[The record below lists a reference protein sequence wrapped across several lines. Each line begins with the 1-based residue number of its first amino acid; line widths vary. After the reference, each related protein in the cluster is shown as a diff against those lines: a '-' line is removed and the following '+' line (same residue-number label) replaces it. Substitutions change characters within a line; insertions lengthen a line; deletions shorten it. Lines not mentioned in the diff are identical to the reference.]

1 MRWAEVTTIVVLAVS
16 AMAMAISNSFD
27 DVVLVAVDRIPE
39 HIYVVINGTPVPLI
53 KVHILEFKDAV
64 WAEGS
69 FDPRRP
75 VNLTVPV
82 LSGPFLAIPKKA
94 ERVHINKGKKA
105 VLVVGDRKI
114 EILYSDNPEKDGLP
128 SASATIILSGR
139 EISPDVY
146 EVNKTVIRVLR
157 GRWQS
162 PPEVSVAATASS
174 YSRYIFRIHSPP
186 VSTRGSFSV
195 RFTYATDFNTAAKT
209 YSYTTQT
216 YAYVGRG
223 VTAINVAVRGA
234 PASSV
239 RLTLYYSDFPTQTL
253 PSQTYVM
260 TATSY
265 AATNFGYI
273 YTFQIPAQLRS
284 KYLFISVDVFT
295 GPWDVTILFEPTVTV
310 EYERPSPFD
319 PTWGNTVFD
328 YVSALVEDNFYS
340 TYLYQTRRILFIG
353 KIPQGASVDFTSLY
367 IGDLELYNCAGRTS
381 QTVRIYIGGYLAG
394 TLYMT
399 LTSNSGLCQTFKSS
413 ATTFSAQGGF
423 ALFKFN
429 SSLVPIVLEFDPPL
443 TPLSGSS
450 YYPYIKMGTLK
461 LSGYKW
467 AEIWLHNS
475 STWVYGKYMFR
486 RGFLLFN
493 ITGDERLVNIW
504 RNSAFTSTTNPTQNR
519 NETNPHIMAKAE
531 LASQILHGIPVS
543 SVEWIFRVSYTHTT
557 YDLPGKTYLMSV
569 CWSSP
574 SNAPKQL
581 YVNTA
586 GATDYWTPVNFLTSA
601 TQLFI
606 TGIQA
611 YNELAALL
619 GWTTLYTN
627 PLVGL
632 GLTALSIILSGV
644 QGPAYSSCSV
654 TVNGVAYSGP
664 GYSAGVDTN
673 GAVRS
678 MFLAQS
684 VPGSLGGIRSTT
696 VTYYIRVYYYRNNN
710 DDSNYVIGTTF
721 KAPVASPYDYQNLFN
736 EAREFYAYGST
747 GGVIIPLAYN

>member
-1 MRWAEVTTIVVLAVS
+1 MREAWLATTILALSALALGVPLDNVL
-16 AMAMAISNSFD
+16 
-27 DVVLVAVDRIPE
+27 LVAVDKIPD
-39 HIYVVINGTPVPLI
+39 HVYVILNNTPVPLP
-53 KVHILEFKDAV
+53 KVYILELKDAI
-64 WAEGS
+64 WAEGTYN
-69 FDPRRP
+69 PKKP
-75 VNLTVPV
+75 INLTVPIF
-82 LSGPFLAIPKKA
+82 SGPYLAVPKRA
-94 ERVHINKGKKA
+94 EKVNVERGKKA
-105 VLVVGDRKI
+105 VLEINGEAY
-114 EILYSDNPEKDGLP
+114 EILYTDNPERDGLP
-128 SASATIILSGR
+128 PTRIELVIKGR
-139 EISPDVY
+139 EIQPGVY
-146 EVNKTVIRVLR
+146 EIDNRTVAIAR
-157 GRWQS
+157 GRWRVQ
-162 PPEVSVAATASS
+162 PEASTATVATPAFD
-174 YSRYIFRIHSPP
+174 RYIFRIHSPP

-265 AATNFGYI
+265 ATTNFGYI

-295 GPWDVTILFEPTVTV
+295 GPWDVVALFEPTVTV

-340 TYLYQTRRILFIG
+340 TYLYRTRRILFIG

-367 IGDLELYNCAGRTS
+367 IGNLELYNCAGRTS
-381 QTVRIYIGGYLAG
+381 QKVRIYIGGYLAG

-504 RNSAFTSTTNPTQNR
+504 RNSAFTSTNNPTQNR
-519 NETNPHIMAKAE
+519 GETNPHIMAKAE

-543 SVEWIFRVSYTHTT
+543 SADWIFRVSYTHAT

-569 CWSSP
+569 CWASP
-574 SNAPKQL
+574 SNALKQL
-581 YVNTA
+581 YVNAASST
-586 GATDYWTPVNFLTSA
+586 GYWTPVNFLISIA
-601 TQLFI
+601 QLT
-606 TGIQA
+606 TGIQV
-611 YNELAALL
+611 YSELAVLL
-619 GWTTLYTN
+619 GWIALYTN

-632 GLTALSIILSGV
+632 GLTAFSIILSGV
-644 QGPAYSSCSV
+644 QGPAYSGCSV
-654 TVNGVAYSGP
+654 TVNGVTYSGP